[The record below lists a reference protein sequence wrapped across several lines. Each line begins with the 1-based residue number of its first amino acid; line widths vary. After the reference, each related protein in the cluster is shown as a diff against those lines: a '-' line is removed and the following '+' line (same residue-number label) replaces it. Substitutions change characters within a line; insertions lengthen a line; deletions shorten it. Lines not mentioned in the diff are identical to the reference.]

1 MQQTALKYGIIAGIG
16 TVLYLLVF
24 YFIDSALILKPLVYW
39 STLII
44 AVIGMAAA
52 VSKERSENGGHITRK
67 DAMKTAFLV
76 FVISTLF
83 FNTLVYILFNFVD
96 PGLPEIQKQIMEAAG
111 RDVKDLDFKM
121 TPGKVLFG
129 YAFGLIGG
137 FFISY
142 LVASVM
148 KR

>member
-1 MQQTALKYGIIAGIG
+1 MQQTAVKYGIIAGIG

-44 AVIGMAAA
+44 AVVGMAAA
-52 VSKERSENGGHITRK
+52 VSKVRSENGGHITRK

-76 FVISTLF
+76 FVISMLF
-83 FNTLVYILFNFVD
+83 FNALVYILFNFVA
-96 PGLPEIQKQIMEAAG
+96 PELSEMQKQIMEAAG
-111 RDVKDLDFKM
+111 RDVSHMDFNM
-121 TPGKVLFG
+121 TPGKVFFG
-129 YAFGLIGG
+129 YAFSLIGG

-142 LVASVM
+142 LVASIM